1 MLRFCNSKRAITSGV
16 PQGSILGPILFLVF
30 INDSPATLQHS
41 VADVYADDTTISY
54 STHYTAA
61 PNDIS
66 DGLQTDIDEILN
78 WSADNKMIL
87 NETKTKSMLVTGKR
101 LAKKME
107 QSTLQLHVNSTELE
121 QVSSHKLLGVTIDSQ
136 LTFDQHVEKLC
147 TKLSQRIAV
156 LRKIRRF
163 LPLDQRKLYY
173 NAMIKQTMLYAST
186 VWTSCSVE
194 NMQKVF
200 KLQKRAARVI
210 LGADTK
216 ANSVQLFRKLDWV
229 PFSFHEVKVNRLLMV
244 YKRLPVC
251 LSCLSQKRAAWV
263 ILGAD
268 IWKRIAVHG
277 LFRNLSGFPV
287 SNGSQREEGLSQYRP
302 HASGIWYQVILETLI
317 SMKDQADN
325 H

>member
-1 MLRFCNSKRAITSGV
+1 MPVCEHRRVPFYPKGLNLLTLGV

-30 INDSPATLQHS
+30 INDLPAALQHC
-41 VADVYADDTTISY
+41 VADIYADDTTISY
-54 STHYTAA
+54 STHYTAT

-66 DGLQTDIDEILN
+66 NGLQTDIDEILN

-87 NETKTKSMLVTGKR
+87 NETKTKSMLAIGKR

-121 QVSSHKLLGVTIDSQ
+121 QVSSRKLLGVTIDSQ
-136 LTFDQHVEKLC
+136 LTFDQHVENLC

-194 NMQKVF
+194 NMHKVF
-200 KLQKRAARVI
+200 KL
-210 LGADTK
+210 
-216 ANSVQLFRKLDWV
+216 
-229 PFSFHEVKVNRLLMV
+229 H
-244 YKRLPVC
+244 
-251 LSCLSQKRAAWV
+251 
-263 ILGAD
+263 
-268 IWKRIAVHG
+268 
-277 LFRNLSGFPV
+277 
-287 SNGSQREEGLSQYRP
+287 
-302 HASGIWYQVILETLI
+302 
-317 SMKDQADN
+317 
-325 H
+325 

>member
-1 MLRFCNSKRAITSGV
+1 MIY
-16 PQGSILGPILFLVF
+16 
-30 INDSPATLQHS
+30 LQHCS
-41 VADVYADDTTISY
+41 TLWLIFMPTIQLLATPPIIWRHRMISR
-54 STHYTAA
+54 TASRR
-61 PNDIS
+61 I
-66 DGLQTDIDEILN
+66 LMLN

-136 LTFDQHVEKLC
+136 LTFDQHVENLC
-147 TKLSQRIAV
+147 TKLSQRIAA

-194 NMQKVF
+194 NMHKVF
-200 KLQKRAARVI
+200 KLQKRVARVI

-216 ANSVQLFRKLDWV
+216 ANSVQLF
-229 PFSFHEVKVNRLLMV
+229 
-244 YKRLPVC
+244 
-251 LSCLSQKRAAWV
+251 
-263 ILGAD
+263 
-268 IWKRIAVHG
+268 
-277 LFRNLSGFPV
+277 
-287 SNGSQREEGLSQYRP
+287 
-302 HASGIWYQVILETLI
+302 
-317 SMKDQADN
+317 
-325 H
+325 